1 MADPGV
7 YLAGASGGVYAL
19 LLAHLASILLVIQ
32 AMFCLLLLKQIY
44 NLKPLLLFFIISE
57 LERNGIRHLATVI
70 HLCSRW
76 G

>member
-32 AMFCLLLLKQIY
+32 DMFSLLYIKIY
-44 NLKPLLLFFIISE
+44 LQFKTII
-57 LERNGIRHLATVI
+57 II
-70 HLCSRW
+70 F
-76 G
+76 